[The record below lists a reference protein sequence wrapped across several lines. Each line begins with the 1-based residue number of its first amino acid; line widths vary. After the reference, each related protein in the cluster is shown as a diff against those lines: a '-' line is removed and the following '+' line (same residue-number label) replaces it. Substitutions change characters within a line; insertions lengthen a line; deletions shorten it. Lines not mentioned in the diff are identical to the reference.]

1 MTEVTLTKKPL
12 AQIATEQREEI
23 QLRIDVLDLVR
34 KTISAWDVTE
44 KENRG
49 EVIAN
54 FTLAFRHLEDAKMR
68 LGKVIQAL
76 DGGESIYDKLTK

>member
-1 MTEVTLTKKPL
+1 MTNVTIDKKPL

-34 KTISAWDVTE
+34 KTINMWEVTE

-68 LGKVIQAL
+68 LGKVFQAL
-76 DGGESIYDKLTK
+76 DGGESVYDKLTK

>member
-1 MTEVTLTKKPL
+1 MTEVTIDKKPL
-12 AQIATEQREEI
+12 AQIANEQRAEI

-34 KTISAWDVTE
+34 KTIAMWDVTE

>member
-12 AQIATEQREEI
+12 AQIATEQRKEI